1 MKDGRETWNL
11 GERWEVPFFEFFAM
25 GIIFDSTDHK
35 IR

>member
-1 MKDGRETWNL
+1 MEGRRGIL
-11 GERWEVPFFEFFAM
+11 GEKWEVPFFEFFAM